1 MSPPLTNTGGGAKVD
16 HPGVSGQH
24 KCHPEPTGASG
35 RRQKQWEVVSGVRAE
50 EELVGLAAGVPLV
63 VEVVSTYG
71 SSRAR
76 RRATSVI
83 SCFITSSGKK
93 WAIQFTNATH
103 KSFVVNSPVTRR
115 LRWESASARVS
126 VVSTVALRS
135 ALASGIS
142 ESRERIAVCNACSL
156 RPGGRFD
163 VTKSYSRSLSALTKP
178 KPRWDVHMAGDGD
191 LDWGYAGTPLPLIA
205 GWSGSGA

>member
-1 MSPPLTNTGGGAKVD
+1 M
-16 HPGVSGQH
+16 
-24 KCHPEPTGASG
+24 
-35 RRQKQWEVVSGVRAE
+35 VSGVRAE
-50 EELVGLAAGVPLV
+50 EELVGLAAGFPLI
-63 VEVVSTYG
+63 VEVVSTHG

-126 VVSTVALRS
+126 VVSHSSIEKRPCKWNL
-135 ALASGIS
+135 GKQGS
-142 ESRERIAVCNACSL
+142 E
-156 RPGGRFD
+156 
-163 VTKSYSRSLSALTKP
+163 SLSATLA
-178 KPRWDVHMAGDGD
+178 R
-191 LDWGYAGTPLPLIA
+191 
-205 GWSGSGA
+205 